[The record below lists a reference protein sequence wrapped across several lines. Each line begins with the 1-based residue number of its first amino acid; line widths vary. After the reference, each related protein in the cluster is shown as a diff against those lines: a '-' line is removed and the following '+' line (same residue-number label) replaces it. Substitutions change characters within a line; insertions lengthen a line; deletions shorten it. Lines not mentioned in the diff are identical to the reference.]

1 MKKLR
6 QQVAAA
12 MVGVMTMA
20 STLSAAAG
28 TVGTPSRNTQSITV
42 TFDAQ
47 GGYWLSETSASSS
60 NASPSDASS
69 SEAEATPE
77 KKTTLSK
84 TFRKLQP
91 DDEGRKFTSLAD
103 GRAEYDNIAEW
114 DDVLP
119 DKEGDL
125 YQWYYQHK
133 EDGKIPVFDYTEI
146 YSNVI
151 LTAEWYHP
159 SQITIEGISQ
169 ELAPVPA
176 GLGDR
181 TMTIAPAEEKTE
193 NALQELLQQ
202 LPGKYQLEE
211 GTEIFGLDIKVEGN
225 GNEKVTLTM
234 NVPSV
239 LDPEKPI
246 LAIHIKDDGKAEVLP
261 VIVSQDNELNWKMT
275 FTAGSFSPFY
285 FVNGKEMV
293 KIKIKN
299 VPNGYIAAYTRDH
312 EDGYGYIDYS
322 EKTFLP
328 IDEEVE
334 LPVGTKIYYTAHGYE
349 PDEGNQYGELESISL
364 IDTETNEAEVLDR
377 WGGSFMLNKNYEL
390 EAKFNL
396 ETYKEESSERNK
408 FRLWVEPACQGNEGK
423 YTGTPTVRIWNE
435 DAKKYQTFEGWT
447 LRALT
452 AEDASR
458 AGIDEHSVRDWELFD
473 YDSDKNEITS
483 KNSLELDYYRLP
495 FVIGYQGEEYIYR
508 NEASRRPYEVSI
520 QVGGYIDFVHSYV
533 KFDSYSSYEG
543 LGGAELTGTLFPYA
557 DGDVWSKAEAA
568 MQADWP
574 DYPAPKMYN
583 YEFKGWQ
590 DEKGV
595 EYKPDTR
602 LVPMYED
609 SYEFNAFTIFK
620 NAAGKSYEVKAV
632 FGDNSTNSGTN
643 TNGNSSSSTSGGSGG
658 RSRRNV
664 DLTGNNTTY
673 NHYTMTGSWIAG
685 ENGWKFLTNSGS
697 YATNTW
703 GLINNQWYFFDAA
716 GNMVTGWY
724 QVGGRWY
731 YMNPAEG
738 SLQGAMVVGWALDP
752 NYNAWFFLTESGA
765 MATDWQKIGDK
776 WYYFNPISDGRKGAM
791 AVNTYVGSDYVGSD
805 GAWIPAN

>member
-1 MKKLR
+1 M
-6 QQVAAA
+6 Q
-12 MVGVMTMA
+12 
-20 STLSAAAG
+20 
-28 TVGTPSRNTQSITV
+28 
-42 TFDAQ
+42 
-47 GGYWLSETSASSS
+47 W
-60 NASPSDASS
+60 
-69 SEAEATPE
+69 
-77 KKTTLSK
+77 
-84 TFRKLQP
+84 
-91 DDEGRKFTSLAD
+91 DDEGRRFTNLAD

-119 DKEGDL
+119 EKEGDL
-125 YQWYYQHK
+125 YQWYYQHE
-133 EDGKIPVFDYTEI
+133 EDGKIPIFDLTEI
-146 YSNVI
+146 YSNVTLI
-151 LTAEWYHP
+151 AEWYHP
-159 SQITIEGISQ
+159 SQIKIDEGINQ
-169 ELAPVPA
+169 TLDPVPA

-181 TMTIAPAEEKTE
+181 EMTIAPAKEKTE
-193 NALQELLQQ
+193 DALQELLQQ

-211 GTEIFGLDIKVEGN
+211 GTEIFGLDIQVKGT

-293 KIKIKN
+293 KIKVKN
-299 VPNGYIAAYTRDH
+299 VPNGYIAAYTSD
-312 EDGYGYIDYS
+312 DGYRYTDN
-322 EKTFLP
+322 KTFLP

-334 LPVGTKIYYTAHGYE
+334 LPVGTEIYYTAYGYE
-349 PDEGNQYGELESISL
+349 PDEGNQYGELDSVSL
-364 IDTETNEAEVLDR
+364 LDKETNKAESLNGNDME
-377 WGGSFMLNKNYEL
+377 GSFTLNKNCEL

-396 ETYKEESSERNK
+396 ETYESGERAK
-408 FRLWVEPACQGNEGK
+408 FRLWVEPEFQGDKGK
-423 YTGTPTVRIWNE
+423 YTGTPTVRIWN
-435 DAKKYQTFEGWT
+435 DDIKRYQSFDGWT

-452 AEDASR
+452 IGEAYA
-458 AGIDEHSVRDWELFD
+458 AGIDEYSIHNWELFD
-473 YDSDKNEITS
+473 YDADKNEITS
-483 KNSLELDYYRLP
+483 KDALELRFYNLP
-495 FVIGYQGEEYIYR
+495 FVICYQDEEYIFR
-508 NEASRRPYEVSI
+508 NETRRHPYEVSI
-520 QVGGYIDFVHSYV
+520 QVGGYVNFAHSYV
-533 KFDSYSSYEG
+533 KFDRYYSSYEN
-543 LGGAELTGTLFPYA
+543 LGGEWLIETMFPYA

-568 MQADWP
+568 MQAEWP
-574 DYPAPKMYN
+574 DYPEPKMYN

-595 EYKPDTR
+595 EYKADTR
-602 LVPMYED
+602 LIPTYED

-620 NAAGKSYEVKAV
+620 NADGKSYEVKAV
-632 FGDNSTNSGTN
+632 FGDNSTNPGTN

-685 ENGWKFLTNSGS
+685 ENGWKFLTSSGS